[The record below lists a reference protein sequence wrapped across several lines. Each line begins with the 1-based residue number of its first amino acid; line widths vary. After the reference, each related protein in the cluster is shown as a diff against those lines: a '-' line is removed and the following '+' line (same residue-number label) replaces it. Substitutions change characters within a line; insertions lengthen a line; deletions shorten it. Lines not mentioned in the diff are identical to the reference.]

1 MMISRWHHV
10 ATMPLAR
17 ERRRRFRSQEPHLR
31 VGHIDTTFW
40 NHRPNRTN
48 KIGFKTL
55 TSRVITILLSVL
67 NSRML
72 YFICHPYRHLHS
84 LPYNISS
91 KEDNIKTKFPQLW
104 YHPSNWY
111 NDITTTSLLK
121 PHHLTTCNHCNY
133 HRYFIT
139 KVWATGAHKSALCR
153 REHWPMCTL
162 AYLFDTLVTGMPV
175 TTHRAL
181 TQRN

>member
-55 TSRVITILLSVL
+55 TSIVITVLLPVWDS
-67 NSRML
+67 SMC
-72 YFICHPYRHLHS
+72 FFCHPYRHLHS
-84 LPYNISS
+84 LPNNISS
-91 KEDNIKTKFPQLW
+91 KEDNIKNQFPQLW
-104 YHPSNWY
+104 YHPNQLIQWY
-111 NDITTTSLLK
+111 YHNITSITTSSDHVCNNSQGAHSMKLN
-121 PHHLTTCNHCNY
+121 LTTSVVKKLVVY
-133 HRYFIT
+133 H
-139 KVWATGAHKSALCR
+139 K
-153 REHWPMCTL
+153 
-162 AYLFDTLVTGMPV
+162 
-175 TTHRAL
+175 
-181 TQRN
+181 